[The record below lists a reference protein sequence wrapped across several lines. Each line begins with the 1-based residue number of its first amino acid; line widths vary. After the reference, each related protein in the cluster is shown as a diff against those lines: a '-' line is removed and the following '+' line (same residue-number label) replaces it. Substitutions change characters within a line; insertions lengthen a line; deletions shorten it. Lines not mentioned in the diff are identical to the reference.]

1 MKRRREGLRGTERGK
16 DRRLKR
22 KRETCR
28 ERRGERHEARESET
42 HGERAGGR
50 GVLSIRGD
58 HIIRSS
64 LMINLGAERWPATH
78 DRPRRRAPPFLFI
91 RAG

>member
-1 MKRRREGLRGTERGK
+1 MKLER
-16 DRRLKR
+16 
-22 KRETCR
+22 
-28 ERRGERHEARESET
+28 AR

-78 DRPRRRAPPFLFI
+78 DRLWRRAPPFLFI